1 MRQLILFVFL
11 AFATG
16 SALCREIIHLDLRSN
31 KSGPKYSVA
40 FAAEK
45 SRAPEE
51 LGHAFVVWYKEDA
64 NANASLSNAAGFYPQ
79 TDQAKKDFSL
89 VLQTSKGKVF
99 DDAQSKRDIQLIVT
113 VSEETY
119 KNSLKV
125 LERWKDS
132 KKRYGILLNDCVSF
146 AQEVAISIGLIAP
159 SRAYNPYPFDY
170 LRALIDKNTEKE
182 TTSIRQSIQTVLESA
197 APRTGL
203 IEKLG
208 PVVHTIYTGVI
219 EGPIVE
225 RCIYSWSDS
234 HNFHSSRTEINLNY
248 QATKTTWKRL
258 DHCMKLTVNGPIDA
272 KAIAKSYVEK
282 CVRDAINN
290 DRNRH
295 LFELL
300 VAIGVDVAAEGAT
313 GFAATTA
320 KAADYANS
328 VRKDAMECL
337 TSSTKME
344 DYVAKAL
351 KDSFG
356 AKIELVS
363 NWVYWDL

>member
-1 MRQLILFVFL
+1 MRQLILFVFI

-16 SALCREIIHLDLRSN
+16 SALCREIIHVDLRSN

-45 SRAPEE
+45 SRTPEE

-64 NANASLSNAAGFYPQ
+64 NANASISNAAGFYPQ
-79 TDQAKKDFSL
+79 TDHAKKDFSL
-89 VLQTSKGKVF
+89 VLQTSKGKVY
-99 DDAQSKRDIQLIVT
+99 DDAQSRRDIQLIVT
-113 VSEETY
+113 VSEEKY
-119 KNSLKV
+119 KDSLKV

-146 AQEVAISIGLIAP
+146 AQEVATSIGLNAP
-159 SRAYNPYPFDY
+159 TRAFNPYPFDY
-170 LRALIDKNTEKE
+170 LRALTDKNTEKE
-182 TTSIRQSIQTVLESA
+182 LSAKPLLIQTVLALSGPGAGYIQNAGPFIPAGVKE
-197 APRTGL
+197 GL
-203 IEKLG
+203 L
-208 PVVHTIYTGVI
+208 
-219 EGPIVE
+219 VE

-234 HNFHSSRTEINLNY
+234 HNFHSSYTEISLNR
-248 QATKTTWKRL
+248 QVTKTTWKRL
-258 DHCMKLTVNGPIDA
+258 DHCMKLTVIGPIDA
-272 KAIAKSYVEK
+272 NAIAKSYIEK

-356 AKIELVS
+356 AKIEMVS